1 MYVGKWK
8 QRARYRETQEKV
20 LEALAAAYGKTDY
33 LDQILKEITDEMWD
47 ELRPE
52 LQMILE
58 KYLEDPHMKIDISR
72 YPAIQMALVEAE
84 RKQHWRLLEYF
95 WIGYNVITDSLIET
109 YQQSSRDA
117 YALME
122 LLPLWERE
130 SPTMSEV
137 ARAAQGGAANETY
150 KIQVDIGRQVTAEV
164 RITDTYIKSD
174 ILPIPWCSDGKVYS
188 HRLYGH
194 IANFQSKLDYVL
206 REGITKGRGME
217 WMTDAWRKLVG
228 ATAYDAA
235 RLLKTETMAMYN
247 RGLKDSYL
255 EMGVEYVEIV
265 GDAEC
270 GGICLDYVDGD
281 PVPLAEADINVELPP
296 YHPNCACSFVV
307 YEEIKQ
313 VDLEDENLENESEGQ
328 LEE

>member
-1 MYVGKWK
+1 M
-8 QRARYRETQEKV
+8 R
-20 LEALAAAYGKTDY
+20 TDY
-33 LDQILKEITDEMWD
+33 LDQILKEITDEMWE

-58 KYLEDPHMKIDISR
+58 KYLEDPHMKIDLSR

-95 WIGYNVITDSLIET
+95 WIGYNVITESLIET
-109 YQQSSRDA
+109 YKQSSADA
-117 YALME
+117 YALMS

-130 SPTMSEV
+130 TPTMEEV
-137 ARAAQGGAANETY
+137 MRAAQGLPQPELDKLVY
-150 KIQVDIGRQVTAEV
+150 QVTIETQNQMNAKI

-188 HRLYGH
+188 QRLYSH
-194 IANFQSKLDYVL
+194 IANFQSKLDFVL
-206 REGITKGRGME
+206 REGISNGKGMD
-217 WMTDAWRKLVG
+217 WMVDAWRKLVN

-235 RLLKTETMAMYN
+235 RLLKTETMAIYN
-247 RGLKDSYL
+247 QGLKDSYL

-281 PVPLAEADINVELPP
+281 PILLEDAEINVELPP
-296 YHPNCACSFVV
+296 YHPNCACSFVTW
-307 YEEIKQ
+307 EEVKS
-313 VDLEDENLENESEGQ
+313 VSEDI
-328 LEE
+328 EEDTE

>member
-1 MYVGKWK
+1 M
-8 QRARYRETQEKV
+8 
-20 LEALAAAYGKTDY
+20 KTDY
-33 LDQILKEITDEMWD
+33 LDKILKEITDEMWE

-58 KYLEDPHMKIDISR
+58 KYLEDPHMKIDLSR

-95 WIGYNVITDSLIET
+95 WIGYNVITDSLVET
-109 YQQSSRDA
+109 YKQSSADA
-117 YALME
+117 YALMG

-130 SPTMSEV
+130 SPTMEEV
-137 ARAAQGGAANETY
+137 RRAAQGN
-150 KIQVDIGRQVTAEV
+150 VDIPTYQITIETPTQISASI

-174 ILPIPWCSDGKVYS
+174 ILPIPWCQDGKVYS
-188 HRLYGH
+188 QRLYGH
-194 IANFQSKLDYVL
+194 VANFQQKLDYVL
-206 REGITKGRGME
+206 REGITNGKGME
-217 WMTDAWRKLVG
+217 WMTDAWQKLVG
-228 ATAYDAA
+228 ASAYDAA
-235 RLLKTETMAMYN
+235 RLLKTETMAMYS

-281 PVPLAEADINVELPP
+281 PVRLEDAEINVELPP
-296 YHPNCACSFVV
+296 YHPNCACSFVTW
-307 YEEIKQ
+307 EEIKPIEEEET
-313 VDLEDENLENESEGQ
+313 EDVEEGDI
-328 LEE
+328 EE

>member
-1 MYVGKWK
+1 M
-8 QRARYRETQEKV
+8 
-20 LEALAAAYGKTDY
+20 KTDY
-33 LDQILKEITDEMWD
+33 LDKILKEITDEMWE

-95 WIGYNVITDSLIET
+95 WIGYNVITDSLVET
-109 YQQSSRDA
+109 YKQSSADA
-117 YALME
+117 YALMG

-130 SPTMSEV
+130 SPTMEEV
-137 ARAAQGGAANETY
+137 RRAAQGN
-150 KIQVDIGRQVTAEV
+150 VDIPTYQITIETPTQISASI

-174 ILPIPWCSDGKVYS
+174 ILPIPWCQDGKVYS
-188 HRLYGH
+188 QRLYGH
-194 IANFQSKLDYVL
+194 IANFQQKLDYVL
-206 REGITKGRGME
+206 REGITHGKGME
-217 WMTDAWRKLVG
+217 WMTDAWQKLVG
-228 ATAYDAA
+228 ASAYDTA
-235 RLLKTETMAMYN
+235 RLLKTETMAMYS

-281 PVPLAEADINVELPP
+281 PIRLEDAEINVELPP
-296 YHPNCACSFVV
+296 YHPNCACSFVTW
-307 YEEIKQ
+307 EEIKPIEEEET
-313 VDLEDENLENESEGQ
+313 EDVEEGDI
-328 LEE
+328 EE

>member
-1 MYVGKWK
+1 M
-8 QRARYRETQEKV
+8 
-20 LEALAAAYGKTDY
+20 KTDY
-33 LDQILKEITDEMWD
+33 LDKILKEITDEMWE

-58 KYLEDPHMKIDISR
+58 KYLEDPHMKIDLSR

-95 WIGYNVITDSLIET
+95 WIGYNVITDSLVET
-109 YQQSSRDA
+109 YKQSSADA
-117 YALME
+117 YALMG

-130 SPTMSEV
+130 SPTMEEV
-137 ARAAQGGAANETY
+137 RRAAQDN
-150 KIQVDIGRQVTAEV
+150 VDIPTYQITIETPTQISASI

-174 ILPIPWCSDGKVYS
+174 ILPIPWCQDGKVYS
-188 HRLYGH
+188 QRLYGH
-194 IANFQSKLDYVL
+194 VANFQQKLDYVL
-206 REGITKGRGME
+206 REGITNGKGME
-217 WMTDAWRKLVG
+217 WMTDAWQKLVG
-228 ATAYDAA
+228 ASAYDAA
-235 RLLKTETMAMYN
+235 RLLKTETMAMYS

-281 PVPLAEADINVELPP
+281 PVRLEDAEINVELPP
-296 YHPNCACSFVV
+296 YHPNCACSFVTW
-307 YEEIKQ
+307 EEIKPIEEEET
-313 VDLEDENLENESEGQ
+313 EDVEEGDI
-328 LEE
+328 EE

>member
-1 MYVGKWK
+1 M
-8 QRARYRETQEKV
+8 R
-20 LEALAAAYGKTDY
+20 TDY
-33 LDQILKEITDEMWD
+33 LDQILKEITDEMWE

-58 KYLEDPHMKIDISR
+58 KYLEDPHMKIDLSR

-95 WIGYNVITDSLIET
+95 WIGYNVITESLIET
-109 YQQSSRDA
+109 YKQSSADA
-117 YALME
+117 YALMS

-130 SPTMSEV
+130 TPTMEEV
-137 ARAAQGGAANETY
+137 IRAAQGLPQPELDKLVY
-150 KIQVDIGRQVTAEV
+150 QVTIETQNQMTAKI

-188 HRLYGH
+188 QRLYSH
-194 IANFQSKLDYVL
+194 IANFQSKLDFVL
-206 REGITKGRGME
+206 REGISNGKGMD
-217 WMTDAWRKLVG
+217 WMVDAWRKLVN

-235 RLLKTETMAMYN
+235 RLLKTETMAIYN
-247 RGLKDSYL
+247 QGLKDSYL

-281 PVPLAEADINVELPP
+281 PILLEDAEINVELPP
-296 YHPNCACSFVV
+296 YHPNCACSFVTW
-307 YEEIKQ
+307 EEVKS
-313 VDLEDENLENESEGQ
+313 VSEDI
-328 LEE
+328 EEDTE